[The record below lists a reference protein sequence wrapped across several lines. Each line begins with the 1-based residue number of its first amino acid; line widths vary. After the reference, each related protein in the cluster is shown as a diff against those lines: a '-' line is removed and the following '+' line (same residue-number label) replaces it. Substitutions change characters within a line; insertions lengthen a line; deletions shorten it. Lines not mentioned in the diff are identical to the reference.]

1 MPRVLLLLPTSSWR
15 AEALLTACTRLG
27 LEVTVGADRPLVW
40 AERIPAAVLALDFAR
55 PELAAETVAAFARD
69 HPLAAVI
76 GADDETGVLAA
87 VIAGRLD
94 LPHNPITALAAVRDK
109 HAQRERLAAGSI
121 PVPRFTLARLDE
133 DPAALARRIEFPCVV
148 KPRRLSGS
156 RGVMRADE
164 SLGLGH
170 ALGRLA
176 ALLALPEV
184 GACGASGDGR
194 EWAETAVVEAFVPGR
209 EVALEGLIEDGML
222 RVLALFDKPDPLDGP
237 CFEETIYVTPS
248 RLPAPMQR
256 AVADCAARAAHA
268 LGLERGP
275 VHAELRVNEQGPWL
289 IELAARPI
297 GGLCSQTLR
306 FGDGVPL
313 EELLVMEALGMETRG
328 LVRERPSAGV
338 MMLPIPGAGTLER
351 VEGQAEAGRVPH
363 VERVVIT
370 AHPGERMTPFPEGSR
385 YPGFV
390 FARGDDPATV
400 EQALREAARR
410 LRFVLAPPAAPP
422 PATVTAAVASGR

>member
-15 AEALLTACTRLG
+15 AEALLTACSRLG
-27 LEVTVGADRPLVW
+27 LAVTVGADRPLVW
-40 AERIPAAVLALDFAR
+40 AERIPEAVLALDFGH
-55 PELAAETVAAFARD
+55 PELAAEAVAAFARA

-94 LPHNPITALAAVRDK
+94 LPHNPITALAAARDK
-109 HAQRERLAAGSI
+109 LAQREQLAAGGI

-133 DPAALARRIEFPCVV
+133 DPAAIARRIEFPCVV

-156 RGVMRADE
+156 RGVMRADD
-164 SLGLGH
+164 SRALGQ

-176 ALLALPEV
+176 ALLAFPEV
-184 GACGASGDGR
+184 GACG

-209 EVALEGLIEDGML
+209 EVALEGLIEDGVL
-222 RVLALFDKPDPLDGP
+222 RMLALFDKPDPLDGP

-297 GGLCSQTLR
+297 GGLCSQALR

-313 EELLVMEALGMETRG
+313 EELVVMEALGMETRG
-328 LVRERPSAGV
+328 LVRERQSAGV
-338 MMLPIPGAGTLER
+338 MMLTIPGAGTLER

-400 EQALREAARR
+400 EQALREAERR
-410 LRFVLAPPAAPP
+410 LRFVLASPV
-422 PATVTAAVASGR
+422 ATVTAAVASRR